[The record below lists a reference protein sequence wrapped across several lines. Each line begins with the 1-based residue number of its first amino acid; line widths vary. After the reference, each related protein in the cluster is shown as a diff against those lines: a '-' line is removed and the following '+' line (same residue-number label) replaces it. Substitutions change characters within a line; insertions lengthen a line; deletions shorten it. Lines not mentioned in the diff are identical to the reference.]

1 MRKYIYSFLVA
12 GSLLNIS
19 CNDYLDVVPKNDI
32 ETIESNFEQRND
44 VEKWL
49 KTCYIMYTDMA
60 TSFVNQPGFLGA
72 DEFVSGQHGREYK
85 RSDGSIYLSG
95 LMIGDGLQMASNPYG
110 NIWKKDEAY
119 CAIRY
124 CNIFLDNVN
133 SCGNMDDEE
142 KQLWSGE
149 IMALKAAFYLELL
162 KRYGSFILVPQNIDA
177 ASETAV
183 MQQPRAS
190 IDDCVNAIVELCD
203 KAIAILPN
211 QKAKEQ
217 VRYAYF
223 NKESAATVKAYAL
236 LYAASPLFNG
246 NNQLK
251 EFTNKNGE
259 RLFPDYDK
267 EKWHKAAIAADEAI
281 QYATEGGKHLYNEFT
296 DKGTDMLNTIFN
308 IQQSVLDDSYSNP
321 EILQEFQAQSGMG
334 TPYWTPYTK
343 NTVTSIYDPNSVG
356 CLAPSMKMVEM
367 FYTEHGLPID
377 EDKQWVSNKYELSKE
392 VDNKY
397 LNVVPL
403 NTDVLGLHR
412 RREPRFYADIAADR
426 TYWYRPQSSTYKAT
440 LMECHQGETFGTQSS
455 TINST
460 VPQSLSGYWMKKF
473 TDSTQPFK
481 QYISSNSSRFKQ
493 VLFRMAE
500 LYLMSAE
507 AWNEYL
513 DAPNEHVY
521 DMLDVVRERANIPK
535 VRDAWEN
542 YARNPQ
548 NVKTQAGMRN
558 IIHQEWNIEFAFE
571 GRRFYN
577 LRRWMEAPQ
586 ELNQPLYGWNI
597 TASDSR
603 KFYNNYEGPI
613 VVWKK
618 RKFTAPRDYF
628 FPIQSEEVLISG
640 CVQNPGWGGAQQ

>member
-1 MRKYIYSFLVA
+1 MKRIIHSLIIA
-12 GSLLNIS
+12 CSLLATS
-19 CNDYLDVVPKNDI
+19 CSDYLDVVPKSDI

-44 VEKWL
+44 AESWL
-49 KTCYIMYTDMA
+49 KTCYQMYTDMA
-60 TSFVNQPGFLGA
+60 TSFTYQPGFLGA
-72 DEFVSGQHGREYK
+72 DEFIGGQYAREIKKYGGE
-85 RSDGSIYLSG
+85 S
-95 LMIGDGLQMASNPYG
+95 LMAPIFIGDGLQMASNPYC

-124 CNIFLDNVN
+124 CNIFLDNIYN
-133 SCGNMDDEE
+133 CGNMEKEE
-142 KQLWSGE
+142 KDLWAGE
-149 IMALKAAFYLELL
+149 IMALKAAYYLELL
-162 KRYGSFILVPQNIDA
+162 KRYGPFILVPQNIDA
-177 ASETAV
+177 ASETVA

-203 KAIAILPN
+203 KAIALLPS

-217 VRYAYF
+217 NRQAYF
-223 NKESAATVKAYAL
+223 NKEAAATVKAYAL

-251 EFTNKNGE
+251 DFVNKNNV

-267 EKWHKAAIAADEAI
+267 EKWHKAAVAADEAI
-281 QYATEGGKHLYNEFT
+281 KYATEGGKKLYQAYT
-296 DKGTDMLNTIFN
+296 DKGTDILNTIFN
-308 IQQSVLDDSYSNP
+308 IQKSVLDDSYSNQ
-321 EILQEFQAQSGMG
+321 EILQEFECQNGME
-334 TPYWTPYTK
+334 TSYWSPYVK
-343 NTVTSIYDPNSVG
+343 STVTSLYDYYSKG

-392 VDNKY
+392 IDNRY
-397 LNVVPL
+397 QNVVPL
-403 NTDVLGLHR
+403 NTDILSLHR

-426 TYWYRPQSSTYKAT
+426 TYWYRPLNSVYKAT
-440 LMECHQGETFGTQSS
+440 LMECYQGENFGTQSS

-460 VPQSLSGYWMKKF
+460 IPQSLSGYWLKKF
-473 TDSTQPFK
+473 TDSTQPFRNYSYNNK
-481 QYISSNSSRFKQ
+481 DRFKQ
-493 VLFRMAE
+493 VLFRLPE

-513 DAPNEHVY
+513 DQPNEHVY
-521 DMLDVVRERANIPK
+521 DMLDVVRERAGIPK
-535 VRDAWEN
+535 VRAAWET
-542 YARNPQ
+542 YARNPEK
-548 NVKTQAGMRN
+548 VKTQSGMRS

-586 ELNQPLYGWNI
+586 ELNQAQYGWNI
-597 TASDSR
+597 TATDSR
-603 KFYNNYEGPI
+603 RFYNNFEGPV

-628 FPIQSEEVLISG
+628 FPIRSEEVLISG
-640 CVQNPGWGGAQQ
+640 CVQNPGWGSKK